1 MNRWIGDDPKR
12 AWIVGF
18 LFLLVVVG
26 GLGAGKH
33 MPKEGNEIEVTGRI
47 YIAGNEPFSHVAL
60 EQDDGLVLILVG
72 EKEKELRGLQGKR
85 LTVTGIPGEKTARGI
100 PAIEV
105 KSYRTAQPK

>member
-47 YIAGNEPFSHVAL
+47 FIAGHEPFTQVAL
-60 EQDDGLVLILVG
+60 EQDNGAVLILVG
-72 EKEKELRGLQGKR
+72 EHEKALRGLQGKR
-85 LTVTGIPGEKTARGI
+85 LVVTGILGGKTDRG
-100 PAIEV
+100 AQSVEV
-105 KSYRTAQPK
+105 QSYRPAEDK